1 MRPNAPRMVTVILA
15 VALLVIGLALIFWQG
30 PAIDLV
36 RGLPLPGD
44 ITRQVVSWMGEQVVA
59 WAALAAA
66 PILLILGSLLPNL

>member
-1 MRPNAPRMVTVILA
+1 MITVILA
-15 VALLVIGLALIFWQG
+15 VVLMVIGLALIFYQG

-36 RGLPLPGD
+36 RGLGLPGD
-44 ITRQVVSWMGEQVVA
+44 IQRQVVSFMGEQVVA